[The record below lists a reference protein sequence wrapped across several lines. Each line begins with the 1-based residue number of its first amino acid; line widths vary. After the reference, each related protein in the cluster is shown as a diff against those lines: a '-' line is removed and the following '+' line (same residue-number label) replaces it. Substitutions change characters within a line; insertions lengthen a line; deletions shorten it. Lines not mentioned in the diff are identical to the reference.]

1 MKGLRR
7 HNCWFGSQ
15 HFEEGGGHITLLQV
29 QLLSLHLAPALGVR
43 LNQEEDLTGPHGKG
57 GGGLALKVVQGLDH
71 LLVCVWSLPGEGW
84 RGEVPLILPMFEI
97 TDVTMFTPVVNR
109 GPAIT
114 LEMVMTVV
122 DAELGGGA
130 EPGLE
135 LEGLLQAVVVLL
147 A

>member
-1 MKGLRR
+1 MLFKGLRR

-15 HFEEGGGHITLLQV
+15 HFEEGGGHVTLLQV
-29 QLLSLHLAPALGVR
+29 QLLSLHLAPALRVR
-43 LNQEEDLTGPHGKG
+43 LDQEEDLTGPHGKG
-57 GGGLALKVVQGLDH
+57 GGGLALEVIQGLDH
-71 LLVCVWSLPGEGW
+71 LLVGVRGLPGEGW
-84 RGEVPLILPMFEI
+84 RGEVNRVPLILPMFEI
-97 TDVTMFTPVVNR
+97 TNR
-109 GPAIT
+109 CPAIT

-147 A
+147 AGD